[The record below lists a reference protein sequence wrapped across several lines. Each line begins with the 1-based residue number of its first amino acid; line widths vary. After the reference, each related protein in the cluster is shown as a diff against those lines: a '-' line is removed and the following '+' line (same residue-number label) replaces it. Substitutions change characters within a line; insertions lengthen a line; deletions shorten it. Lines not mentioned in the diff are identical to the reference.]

1 MTPRALSIEPFLI
14 VAAILFIVV
23 ILPTVFLLELKAPLR
38 IRSVIVIGTLILTV
52 FISFRLGRATG
63 RSMAWYHWRSEYQDP
78 LRNLQLIEQDFVQP
92 GQTQQIYR
100 IAVEFTKEQIGQYGR
115 EPLFKPGK
123 FRQFVDRIDAP

>member
-14 VAAILFIVV
+14 AAAILFIVV

-100 IAVEFTKEQIGQYGR
+100 IAVEFYQR
-115 EPLFKPGK
+115 A
-123 FRQFVDRIDAP
+123 DRPIWPRTIV

>member
-14 VAAILFIVV
+14 AAAILFIVV

-78 LRNLQLIEQDFVQP
+78 LRNLQLIERDLIKG
-92 GQTQQIYR
+92 GQTQAIYT
-100 IAVEFTKEQIGQYGR
+100 IAVAFGKEEIDRYGR
-115 EPLFKPGK
+115 ERLFEKGK
-123 FRQFVDRIDAP
+123 FR